1 MIRRSLS
8 SASLLRLLILML
20 CAATLAFLWGLH
32 STQKAAARQGALSA
46 KAAEHLNLAS
56 IVGENLRQLVDRT
69 QAVGRV
75 TQDDMKVQPRGNFR
89 LARILAEDPVFK
101 RMGLYDRRGK
111 LLSAS
116 HADEAPE
123 LPGPWLQQLQQ
134 HVARYGF
141 TPFLPSIQPHDL
153 PVALPTWRLPFLL
166 PLTGPTG
173 REIDTILVVQLDI
186 GYLAVLFQHIDLGST
201 GLVRLLQDDGLERLR
216 IDTSGVAMASD
227 NLQPQLTD
235 LGADTGVLTQ
245 YVAGEAY
252 QSLYRRIPERGFS
265 VVVSQRQD
273 EILAPS
279 TRAYA
284 RQFWL
289 NLSMTL
295 MIIASL
301 LWTLRLLRKRQEAFN
316 ALEQAQQVN
325 QQLIGR
331 LEDEHRRSSHA
342 AATDHLSGL
351 HNRRQFVEVA
361 GQALTRQRGK
371 RRLMAI
377 LFIDMDRF
385 KSINDSLGHKIG
397 DLLLQAV
404 AGRIQRLLEP
414 GDEASRFGGDEFVV
428 LLAGERSEEQINAWV
443 RELVQKLSAT
453 YALDGQEVNTSPSVG
468 VSICP
473 RDGQDIDSLI
483 RSADAAMYSAK
494 QAGRAQYRFFDPSLN
509 LADIQAFTL
518 EQAFGSALA
527 ERQFVLHY
535 QPQIRLD
542 TQQVLGYE
550 ALVRWDHPECGLLYP
565 DRFIELAERSGF
577 IVDLGW
583 EVLRLACE
591 ALASWDAQGRETRLA
606 VNVSALQ
613 LRQDGF
619 AARLLSKLQRHGIA
633 PQRLELE
640 ITETTILDPEGTA
653 VGHLHAL
660 RGAGLGI
667 SLDDFG
673 RGYAGFAHLHSL
685 PLSKLKIDRSLIAP
699 LSNSPD
705 DSPIVSSTIILAKRL
720 GLEVVAEGV
729 ETREQVVCL
738 KLAGCDIA
746 QGYHFSR
753 PLSSAQLLDYPPFNG
768 VEQADAPAHTGKGAP
783 TGYVASTPQA
793 MRDSRTFSV

>member
-8 SASLLRLLILML
+8 STSLLRLLILML

-32 STQKAAARQGALSA
+32 ITQKAAARQDALSA

-56 IVGENLRQLVDRT
+56 IVSESLRQLVDRA

-75 TQDDMKVQPRGNFR
+75 TQDDMKVLRQGNFS
-89 LARILAEDPVFK
+89 LARVLAEDPVFK
-101 RMGLYDRRGK
+101 RMSLYDRQGR

-116 HADEAPE
+116 HADEASALPE
-123 LPGPWLQQLQQ
+123 DWLRQLQR

-141 TPFLPSIQPHDL
+141 KPFMPSVQPPDQQATLPN
-153 PVALPTWRLPFLL
+153 WRLPFLL
-166 PLTGPTG
+166 PLTDLAG
-173 REIDTILVVQLDI
+173 REIENILVVQLDI
-186 GYLAVLFQHIDLGST
+186 GYLAVLFQHIDLGRS

-216 IDTSGVAMASD
+216 INTSGVVVAGDA
-227 NLQPQLTD
+227 LQPELP
-235 LGADTGVLTQ
+235 DTGSETGMLAQ
-245 YVAGEAY
+245 YVAGDAY
-252 QSLYRRIPERGFS
+252 QSLYRQVPERGFS

-279 TRAYA
+279 TLAYS

-301 LWTLRLLRKRQEAFN
+301 LWTLRLLRKRQEAFS

-428 LLAGERSEEQINAWV
+428 LLAGERSEDQINAWV
-443 RELVQKLSAT
+443 RELVMRLSAT
-453 YALDGQEVNTSPSVG
+453 YALDSQEVNTSPSVG
-468 VSICP
+468 LSICP

-518 EQAFGSALA
+518 EQAFGTALA

-542 TQQVLGYE
+542 THQVLGYE
-550 ALVRWDHPECGLLYP
+550 ALVRWDHPEFGLLYP
-565 DRFIELAERSGF
+565 DRFIDLAERSGF

-591 ALASWDAQGRETRLA
+591 ALAGWDAQGREARLA

-613 LRQDGF
+613 LRQGDF
-619 AARLLSKLQRHGIA
+619 AMRLLNELQRYAIA

-653 VGHLHAL
+653 VAHLHTL

-685 PLSKLKIDRSLIAP
+685 PLSKLKIDRTLIAP

-753 PLSSAQLLDYPPFNG
+753 PLSPAQLRDYPPFNG
-768 VEQADAPAHTGKGAP
+768 VEEIAC
-783 TGYVASTPQA
+783 V
-793 MRDSRTFSV
+793 

>member
-32 STQKAAARQGALSA
+32 VSQKAAARQDALSA

-56 IVGENLRQLVDRT
+56 IVGESLRQLVDRA

-75 TQDDMKVQPRGNFR
+75 TQDDMKVLRQGSAS
-89 LARILAEDPVFK
+89 LARMLAEDPVFK
-101 RMGLYDRRGK
+101 RMSLYDRQGR

-116 HADEAPE
+116 HADEAAE
-123 LPGPWLQQLQQ
+123 LPEDWLRQLQR

-141 TPFLPSIQPHDL
+141 KPFLPSVQPPGQPATL
-153 PVALPTWRLPFLL
+153 PNWHLPFLL
-166 PLTGPTG
+166 PLTNLPG
-173 REIDTILVVQLDI
+173 REIDNILVVQLDI
-186 GYLAVLFQHIDLGST
+186 GYLAVLLQHIDLGSS

-216 IDTSGVAMASD
+216 IDSSGVVVAGDALLPGLPD
-227 NLQPQLTD
+227 N
-235 LGADTGVLTQ
+235 GSEAGMLTQ
-245 YVAGEAY
+245 YAAGDPY
-252 QSLYRRIPERGFS
+252 QSLYRRVPERGFS

-279 TRAYA
+279 TLAYS

-295 MIIASL
+295 MILASL
-301 LWTLRLLRKRQEAFN
+301 LWTLRLLRKRQEAFS

-361 GQALTRQRGK
+361 SQALTRQRGK

-385 KSINDSLGHKIG
+385 KSINDSLGHKVG

-443 RELVQKLSAT
+443 RVLVQKLSAT

-509 LADIQAFTL
+509 LADIHAFTL

-550 ALVRWDHPECGLLYP
+550 ALVRWDHPEFGLLYP
-565 DRFIELAERSGF
+565 DRFIDLAERSGF
-577 IVDLGW
+577 IVELGW

-591 ALASWDAQGRETRLA
+591 ALSGWHAQGRETRLA

-613 LRQDGF
+613 LRQADF
-619 AARLLSKLQRHGIA
+619 AARLLSKLQQYAIA
-633 PQRLELE
+633 PQQLELE

-653 VGHLHAL
+653 VAHLHTL
-660 RGAGLGI
+660 RDAGLGI

-699 LSNSPD
+699 LSNSHD

-753 PLSSAQLLDYPPFNG
+753 PLSPAQLRDYPLFNG
-768 VEQADAPAHTGKGAP
+768 VEDKAC
-783 TGYVASTPQA
+783 V
-793 MRDSRTFSV
+793 

>member
-1 MIRRSLS
+1 VIRRFLS
-8 SASLLRLLILML
+8 SAGLLRLLILML
-20 CAATLAFLWGLH
+20 CAATLTFLWGLH
-32 STQKAAARQGALSA
+32 FTQKAAARQDALSA

-56 IVGENLRQLVDRT
+56 IVGESLRQLVDRA

-75 TQDDMKVQPRGNFR
+75 TQDDMKALRQGSLS
-89 LARILAEDPVFK
+89 LARLLAEDPVFK
-101 RMGLYDRRGK
+101 RMSLYDRNGH

-116 HADEAPE
+116 HGDEAPE
-123 LPGPWLQQLQQ
+123 LPEDWLQQLKL
-134 HVARYGF
+134 HVAHYGF
-141 TPFLPSIQPHDL
+141 KPFLPR
-153 PVALPTWRLPFLL
+153 VAPQVTPSAMPNWRLPFLL
-166 PLTGPTG
+166 PLTNLPG
-173 REIDTILVVQLDI
+173 REIDNILVVQLDI

-201 GLVRLLQDDGLERLR
+201 GLMRLLQDDGQERLR
-216 IDTSGVAMASD
+216 IDTSGV
-227 NLQPQLTD
+227 
-235 LGADTGVLTQ
+235 V
-245 YVAGEAY
+245 VAGDDFEPGLPPQGSEAGLLVQYASGNPY
-252 QSLYRRIPERGFS
+252 QSLYRRIDERGFS
-265 VVVSQRQD
+265 IIVSQRYD
-273 EILAPS
+273 EILAP
-279 TRAYA
+279 TALAYA

-289 NLSMTL
+289 NLSMTV
-295 MIIASL
+295 MILASL
-301 LWTLRLLRKRQEAFN
+301 VWTLRLLGKRQEAFS
-316 ALEQAQQVN
+316 ALEHAQQVN

-361 GQALTRQRGK
+361 GTALTRQRGK

-428 LLAGERSEEQINAWV
+428 LLAGERSEEQINSWV
-443 RELVQKLSAT
+443 RNLVQKLSAT

-483 RSADAAMYSAK
+483 RCADAAMYSAK

-509 LADIQAFTL
+509 LSDIHSFTL

-542 TQQVLGYE
+542 THQVLGYE
-550 ALVRWDHPECGLLYP
+550 ALVRWDHPQFGLLYP
-565 DRFIELAERSGF
+565 DRFIDLAERSGF
-577 IVDLGW
+577 IIELGW

-591 ALASWDAQGRETRLA
+591 ELARWDAQGRETRLA

-613 LRQDGF
+613 LRQADF
-619 AARLLSKLQRHGIA
+619 STRLLAKLQLYGIA

-653 VGHLHAL
+653 VDHLHRL
-660 RGAGLGI
+660 RAAGLGI

-673 RGYAGFAHLHSL
+673 RGYAGFAHLQSL

-699 LSNSPD
+699 LSNSYD

-738 KLAGCDIA
+738 KIAGCDIA

-753 PLSSAQLLDYPPFNG
+753 PLSPAQLRDYPPFNG
-768 VEQADAPAHTGKGAP
+768 IEEKPCVL
-783 TGYVASTPQA
+783 
-793 MRDSRTFSV
+793 

>member
-8 SASLLRLLILML
+8 SAGLLPLLLSML
-20 CAATLAFLWGLH
+20 CVLTLTFLWGLH
-32 STQKAAARQGALSA
+32 INQKAASRQDALSA

-56 IVGENLRQLVDRT
+56 IVGENLRQLVDRA

-75 TQDDMKVQPRGNFR
+75 TQDDMKRLRQGNLS
-89 LARILAEDPVFK
+89 LARLLAEDPVFK
-101 RMGLYDRRGK
+101 RMSLYDHNGR
-111 LLSAS
+111 LLSSS
-116 HADEAPE
+116 HNDEPE
-123 LPGPWLQQLQQ
+123 QLPQAWLEQLKT
-134 HVARYGF
+134 HVSHYGF
-141 TPFLPSIQPHDL
+141 KAFLPRTTPPASRS
-153 PVALPTWRLPFLL
+153 ALPNWRLPFLL
-166 PLTGPTG
+166 PLTDLPG
-173 REIDTILVVQLDI
+173 REIDNILVVQLDI
-186 GYLAVLFQHIDLGST
+186 GYLAVLFQHIDLGKT
-201 GLVRLLQDDGLERLR
+201 GLVRLLQDDGQERLR
-216 IDTSGVAMASD
+216 IDTSGVVVAGET
-227 NLQPQLTD
+227 LVPGLP
-235 LGADTGVLTQ
+235 GTGDDSGQLTQ
-245 YVAGEAY
+245 YSLEGAY
-252 QSLYRRIPERGFS
+252 QSLYRRVPERGFS
-265 VVVSQRQD
+265 VVVSQRHD

-279 TRAYA
+279 ALTVS
-284 RQFWL
+284 RQLWL
-289 NLSMTL
+289 NVVMTL
-295 MIIASL
+295 LILASL
-301 LWTLRLLRKRQEAFN
+301 TWGLRLLHKRQEAFGE
-316 ALEQAQQVN
+316 LERAQQVN
-325 QQLIGR
+325 QQLIDR

-361 GQALTRQRGK
+361 AQALTQQRGK

-385 KSINDSLGHKIG
+385 KSINDSLGHKVG

-428 LLAGERSEEQINAWV
+428 LLAGERSEEQIDAWV
-443 RELVQKLSAT
+443 RALVDKLSAT

-473 RDGQDIDSLI
+473 RDGQDIDTLI
-483 RSADAAMYSAK
+483 RCADAAMYSAK

-509 LADIQAFTL
+509 LSDIQAFTL

-542 TQQVLGYE
+542 TLQVLGYE
-550 ALVRWDHPECGLLYP
+550 ALVRWQHPEFGLLYP
-565 DRFIELAERSGF
+565 DRFIGMAERSGF

-591 ALASWDAQGRETRLA
+591 ELARWDAREQDARLA

-613 LRQDGF
+613 LRQPDF
-619 AARLLSKLQRHGIA
+619 SARLLAELEYYGIRA
-633 PQRLELE
+633 SRLELE
-640 ITETTILDPEGTA
+640 ITETTVLEPEGTA
-653 VGHLHAL
+653 VEHLYRL
-660 RGAGLGI
+660 RAAGIGI

-673 RGYAGFAHLHSL
+673 RGYAGFAHLQSL
-685 PLSKLKIDRSLIAP
+685 PLSKLKIDRALIAP
-699 LSNSPD
+699 LSNSYD

-753 PLSSAQLLDYPPFNG
+753 PLSPAQLHDYPPFNG
-768 VEQADAPAHTGKGAP
+768 TEEKACV
-783 TGYVASTPQA
+783 Y
-793 MRDSRTFSV
+793 

>member
-32 STQKAAARQGALSA
+32 VSQKAAARQDALSA

-56 IVGENLRQLVDRT
+56 IVGESLRQLVDRA

-75 TQDDMKVQPRGNFR
+75 TQDDMKVLRQGNFS
-89 LARILAEDPVFK
+89 LARVLAEDPVFK
-101 RMGLYDRRGK
+101 RMSLYDRQGR

-116 HADEAPE
+116 HADEAAE
-123 LPGPWLQQLQQ
+123 LPEDWLRQLQR
-134 HVARYGF
+134 HVGRYGF
-141 TPFLPSIQPHDL
+141 KPFLPSVQAPSQSATL
-153 PVALPTWRLPFLL
+153 PNWRLPFLL
-166 PLTGPTG
+166 PLTNLPG
-173 REIDTILVVQLDI
+173 REIDNILVVQVDI

-201 GLVRLLQDDGLERLR
+201 GVMRLLQDDGLERLR
-216 IDTSGVAMASD
+216 IDTSGVVVAGDGLVPELPD
-227 NLQPQLTD
+227 ND
-235 LGADTGVLTQ
+235 SESGMLTQ
-245 YVAGEAY
+245 YSAGAPY
-252 QSLYRRIPERGFS
+252 QSLYRRVPEQGFS

-273 EILAPS
+273 EILAAS
-279 TRAYA
+279 ALAYA

-295 MIIASL
+295 MILASL
-301 LWTLRLLRKRQEAFN
+301 LWTLRLLHKRQEAFS
-316 ALEQAQQVN
+316 ALEHAQQVN

-361 GQALTRQRGK
+361 GLALTRQRGK

-404 AGRIQRLLEP
+404 AGRIRRLLEP

-453 YALDGQEVNTSPSVG
+453 YALDDQEVNTSPSVG

-473 RDGQDIDSLI
+473 RDGQDIDSLV

-509 LADIQAFTL
+509 RADIQAFTL
-518 EQAFGSALA
+518 EQAFGGALA

-535 QPQIRLD
+535 QPQVRLD
-542 TQQVLGYE
+542 TQQVQGYE
-550 ALVRWDHPECGLLYP
+550 ALVRWDHPEFGLLYP
-565 DRFIELAERSGF
+565 DRFIDLAERSGF
-577 IVDLGW
+577 IVELGW

-591 ALASWDAQGRETRLA
+591 TLAGWNAQGRETRLA

-613 LRQDGF
+613 LRQADF
-619 AARLLSKLQRHGIA
+619 AARLLSELQQYGIA

-640 ITETTILDPEGTA
+640 ITETTILDAEGTA
-653 VGHLHAL
+653 VAHLHTL
-660 RGAGLGI
+660 RDAGLGV

-699 LSNSPD
+699 LSNSHD

-753 PLSSAQLLDYPPFNG
+753 PLSLAHLRNYPPFNG
-768 VEQADAPAHTGKGAP
+768 VEDKAGV
-783 TGYVASTPQA
+783 Y
-793 MRDSRTFSV
+793 

>member
-1 MIRRSLS
+1 
-8 SASLLRLLILML
+8 ML

-32 STQKAAARQGALSA
+32 VSQKAAARQDALSA

-56 IVGENLRQLVDRT
+56 IVGESLRQLVDRA

-75 TQDDMKVQPRGNFR
+75 TQDDMKVLRQGSVS
-89 LARILAEDPVFK
+89 LARMLAEDPVFK
-101 RMGLYDRRGK
+101 RMSLYDRQGR

-116 HADEAPE
+116 HADEAAE
-123 LPGPWLQQLQQ
+123 LPEDWLRQLQR

-141 TPFLPSIQPHDL
+141 KPFLPSVQPPGQPATL
-153 PVALPTWRLPFLL
+153 PNWRLPFLL
-166 PLTGPTG
+166 PLTNLPG
-173 REIDTILVVQLDI
+173 REIDSILVVQLDI
-186 GYLAVLFQHIDLGST
+186 GYLAVLLQHIDLGSS

-216 IDTSGVAMASD
+216 IDSSGVVVAGDALLPGLPDSGSEAGM
-227 NLQPQLTD
+227 
-235 LGADTGVLTQ
+235 LTQ
-245 YVAGEAY
+245 YAAGDPY
-252 QSLYRRIPERGFS
+252 QSLYRRLPERGFS

-279 TRAYA
+279 TLAYS

-295 MIIASL
+295 MILASL
-301 LWTLRLLRKRQEAFN
+301 LWTLRLLRKRQEAFS

-325 QQLIGR
+325 QQLIDR

-443 RELVQKLSAT
+443 RVLVQKLSAT

-509 LADIQAFTL
+509 LADIHAFTL

-550 ALVRWDHPECGLLYP
+550 ALVRWDHPEFGLLYP
-565 DRFIELAERSGF
+565 DRFIDLAERSGF
-577 IVDLGW
+577 IVELGW

-591 ALASWDAQGRETRLA
+591 ALSGWDAQGRETRLA

-613 LRQDGF
+613 LRQADF
-619 AARLLSKLQRHGIA
+619 AARLLSKLQQYAIA

-653 VGHLHAL
+653 VAHLHTL
-660 RGAGLGI
+660 RDAGLGI

-699 LSNSPD
+699 LSNSHD

-753 PLSSAQLLDYPPFNG
+753 PLSPAQLLDYPPFNG
-768 VEQADAPAHTGKGAP
+768 IEDLVAAGSPAYTLE
-783 TGYVASTPQA
+783 TSA
-793 MRDSRTFSV
+793 MGHSG

>member
-8 SASLLRLLILML
+8 SAGLLRLLILML
-20 CAATLAFLWGLH
+20 CAATLTFLWGLH
-32 STQKAAARQGALSA
+32 VTQKAASRQDALAA

-56 IVGENLRQLVDRT
+56 IVAESLRQLVDRA

-75 TQDDMKVQPRGNFR
+75 TQDDMKSLRQGSLS
-89 LARILAEDPVFK
+89 LARLLAEDPVFK
-101 RMGLYDRRGK
+101 RMSLYDRQGR
-111 LLSAS
+111 LLSTS
-116 HADEAPE
+116 HSDEPAT
-123 LPGPWLQQLQQ
+123 LPSDWLKQLQV
-134 HVARYGF
+134 HVAHYGF
-141 TPFLPSIQPHDL
+141 KPFLPRATPDTSASTMPH
-153 PVALPTWRLPFLL
+153 WRLPFLL
-166 PLTGPTG
+166 PLTDLPG
-173 REIDTILVVQLDI
+173 REIDNILVVQLDI
-186 GYLAVLFQHIDLGST
+186 GYLAVLFQHIDLGHS
-201 GLVRLLQDDGLERLR
+201 GLMRLLQDDGQERLR
-216 IDTSGVAMASD
+216 IDTSGVVVAGDSFEPDMAD
-227 NLQPQLTD
+227 
-235 LGADTGVLTQ
+235 ADDAGQLTQ
-245 YVAGEAY
+245 YAAGVPY
-252 QSLYRRIPERGFS
+252 QSLYRRVPERGFS
-265 VVVSQRQD
+265 VVVSQRYD

-279 TRAYA
+279 ALA
-284 RQFWL
+284 FSRQFWL

-295 MIIASL
+295 MIIVSL
-301 LWTLRLLRKRQEAFN
+301 AWTLRLLRKRQEAFS
-316 ALEQAQQVN
+316 ALEHAQQVN

-351 HNRRQFVEVA
+351 HNRRQFVDVA

-428 LLAGERSEEQINAWV
+428 LLAGERSEAQINSWV
-443 RELVQKLSAT
+443 RTLVQKLSAT

-483 RSADAAMYSAK
+483 RCADAAMYSAK

-509 LADIQAFTL
+509 LSDIQAFTL
-518 EQAFGSALA
+518 EQAFGTALS

-542 TQQVLGYE
+542 SHRVLGYE
-550 ALVRWDHPECGLLYP
+550 ALVRWDHPEFGLLYP
-565 DRFIELAERSGF
+565 DRFIGLAERSGF
-577 IVDLGW
+577 IIELGW

-591 ALASWDAQGRETRLA
+591 ELARWDAQGREARLA
-606 VNVSALQ
+606 VNVSAMQ
-613 LRQDGF
+613 LRQADF
-619 AARLLSKLQRHGIA
+619 STRLLAKLQLYGIN

-653 VGHLHAL
+653 VDHLHRL
-660 RGAGLGI
+660 RAVGLGI

-673 RGYAGFAHLHSL
+673 RGYAGFAHLQSL

-699 LSNSPD
+699 LSNSYD

-753 PLSSAQLLDYPPFNG
+753 PLSPAQLLEYPPFNG
-768 VEQADAPAHTGKGAP
+768 IEEKPCVL
-783 TGYVASTPQA
+783 
-793 MRDSRTFSV
+793 

>member
-20 CAATLAFLWGLH
+20 CAVTLAFLWGLH
-32 STQKAAARQGALSA
+32 VSQKAAARQDALSA

-56 IVGENLRQLVDRT
+56 IVGESLRQLVDRA

-75 TQDDMKVQPRGNFR
+75 TQDDMKVLRQGSVS
-89 LARILAEDPVFK
+89 LARMLAEDPVFK
-101 RMGLYDRRGK
+101 RMSLYDRQGR

-116 HADEAPE
+116 HADEAAE
-123 LPGPWLQQLQQ
+123 LPEDWLRQLQR

-141 TPFLPSIQPHDL
+141 KPFLPSVQPPGQPATL
-153 PVALPTWRLPFLL
+153 PNWRLPFLL
-166 PLTGPTG
+166 PLTNLPG
-173 REIDTILVVQLDI
+173 REIDNILVVQLDI
-186 GYLAVLFQHIDLGST
+186 GYLAVLLQHIDLGSS

-216 IDTSGVAMASD
+216 IDSSGVVVAGDALLPGLPDSGSEAGM
-227 NLQPQLTD
+227 
-235 LGADTGVLTQ
+235 LTQ
-245 YVAGEAY
+245 YAAGDPY
-252 QSLYRRIPERGFS
+252 QSLYRRLPERGFS

-279 TRAYA
+279 TLAYS

-295 MIIASL
+295 MILASL
-301 LWTLRLLRKRQEAFN
+301 LWTLRLLRKRQEAFS

-361 GQALTRQRGK
+361 SQALTRQRGK

-443 RELVQKLSAT
+443 RVLVQKLSAT

-494 QAGRAQYRFFDPSLN
+494 QAGRAQYRFFDLSLN
-509 LADIQAFTL
+509 LADIHAFTL

-550 ALVRWDHPECGLLYP
+550 ALVRWDHPEFGLLYP
-565 DRFIELAERSGF
+565 DRFIDLAERSGF
-577 IVDLGW
+577 IVELGW

-591 ALASWDAQGRETRLA
+591 ALSGWDAQGRETRLA

-613 LRQDGF
+613 LRQADF
-619 AARLLSKLQRHGIA
+619 AARLLSKLQQYAIA

-653 VGHLHAL
+653 VAHLHTL
-660 RGAGLGI
+660 RDAGLGI

-699 LSNSPD
+699 LSNSHD

-753 PLSSAQLLDYPPFNG
+753 PLSPAQLRDYPLFNG
-768 VEQADAPAHTGKGAP
+768 VEDKAC
-783 TGYVASTPQA
+783 V
-793 MRDSRTFSV
+793 

>member
-32 STQKAAARQGALSA
+32 VSQKAAARQDALSA

-56 IVGENLRQLVDRT
+56 IVGESLRQLVDRA

-75 TQDDMKVQPRGNFR
+75 TQDDMKVLRQGSAS
-89 LARILAEDPVFK
+89 LARMLAEDPVFK
-101 RMGLYDRRGK
+101 RMSLYDRQGR

-116 HADEAPE
+116 HADEAAE
-123 LPGPWLQQLQQ
+123 LPEDWLRQLQR

-141 TPFLPSIQPHDL
+141 KPFLPSVQPPGQPATL
-153 PVALPTWRLPFLL
+153 PNWHLPFLL
-166 PLTGPTG
+166 PLTNLPG
-173 REIDTILVVQLDI
+173 REIDNILVVQLDI
-186 GYLAVLFQHIDLGST
+186 GYLAVLLQHIDLGSS

-216 IDTSGVAMASD
+216 IDSSGVVAAGDALLPGLPDSGSEAGM
-227 NLQPQLTD
+227 
-235 LGADTGVLTQ
+235 LTQ
-245 YVAGEAY
+245 YAAGDPY
-252 QSLYRRIPERGFS
+252 QSLYRRLPERGFS

-279 TRAYA
+279 TLAYS

-295 MIIASL
+295 MILASL

-361 GQALTRQRGK
+361 SQALTRQRGK

-443 RELVQKLSAT
+443 RVLVQKLSAT

-509 LADIQAFTL
+509 LADIHAFTL

-550 ALVRWDHPECGLLYP
+550 ALVRWDHPEFGLLYP
-565 DRFIELAERSGF
+565 DRFIDLAERSGF
-577 IVDLGW
+577 IVELGW

-591 ALASWDAQGRETRLA
+591 ALSGWDAQGRETRLA

-613 LRQDGF
+613 LRQADF
-619 AARLLSKLQRHGIA
+619 AARLLSKLQQYAIA

-653 VGHLHAL
+653 VAHLHTL
-660 RGAGLGI
+660 RDAGLGI

-699 LSNSPD
+699 LSNSHD

-753 PLSSAQLLDYPPFNG
+753 PLSPAQLRDYPLFNG
-768 VEQADAPAHTGKGAP
+768 VEDKAC
-783 TGYVASTPQA
+783 V
-793 MRDSRTFSV
+793 

>member
-1 MIRRSLS
+1 M
-8 SASLLRLLILML
+8 ML

-32 STQKAAARQGALSA
+32 FSQKAASRQDALSA

-56 IVGENLRQLVDRT
+56 IVAESLRQLLDRA

-75 TQDDMKVQPRGNFR
+75 TQDDMKTQRLGGFN

-101 RMGLYDRRGK
+101 RMSLYDRQGR

-116 HADEAPE
+116 HPDEAQALPE
-123 LPGPWLQQLQQ
+123 DWLLQLKR
-134 HVARYGF
+134 HVAHYGF
-141 TPFLPSIQPHDL
+141 KPFLPKVVQNDNPAAM
-153 PVALPTWRLPFLL
+153 PNWRLPFLL
-166 PLTGPTG
+166 PLADLPG
-173 REIDTILVVQLDI
+173 REIGSILVVQLDI
-186 GYLAVLFQHIDLGST
+186 GYLAVLFQHIELGHS
-201 GLVRLLQDDGLERLR
+201 GLVRLLQDDGQERLR
-216 IDTSGVAMASD
+216 IDTNGVVVAGDALLPELPQGDQASG
-227 NLQPQLTD
+227 L
-235 LGADTGVLTQ
+235 LTQ
-245 YVAGEAY
+245 YAVGEPY
-252 QSLYRRIPERGFS
+252 QSLYRRVAERGFS
-265 VVVSQRQD
+265 VVVSQRHD
-273 EILAPS
+273 EILAP
-279 TRAYA
+279 TTLAFG

-295 MIIASL
+295 MILASL
-301 LWTLRLLRKRQEAFN
+301 VWTLRLLRKRQEAFS

-325 QQLIGR
+325 QQLIDR

-351 HNRRQFVEVA
+351 HNRRQFVEIA
-361 GQALTRQRGK
+361 SQALTRQRG
-371 RRLMAI
+371 RRQLLAI

-428 LLAGERSEEQINAWV
+428 LLAGERSEERINTWV
-443 RELVQKLSAT
+443 RTLVQKLSAT

-483 RSADAAMYSAK
+483 RCADAAMYSAK

-509 LADIQAFTL
+509 LSDIQAFTL
-518 EQAFGSALA
+518 EQAFVSALA

-542 TQQVLGYE
+542 THQVLGYE
-550 ALVRWDHPECGLLYP
+550 ALVRWDHPEFGLLYP
-565 DRFIELAERSGF
+565 DRFIAMAERSGF
-577 IVDLGW
+577 IIDLGW

-591 ALASWDAQGRETRLA
+591 ELARWRRDGRSSRLA

-613 LRQDGF
+613 LRQADF
-619 AARLLSKLQRHGIA
+619 AERLLAQLRQHGID
-633 PQRLELE
+633 PRQLELE
-640 ITETTILDPEGTA
+640 ITETTVLDPEGTA
-653 VGHLHAL
+653 VEHLHRL
-660 RGAGLGI
+660 RTAGIGI

-673 RGYAGFAHLHSL
+673 RGYAGFAHLQAL

-699 LSNSPD
+699 LSNSYD

-753 PLSSAQLLDYPPFNG
+753 PLSPVQLLEYPPFNG
-768 VEQADAPAHTGKGAP
+768 TEERSCV
-783 TGYVASTPQA
+783 Y
-793 MRDSRTFSV
+793 

>member
-20 CAATLAFLWGLH
+20 CAATLAFVWGLH
-32 STQKAAARQGALSA
+32 VSQKVAARQDALSA

-56 IVGENLRQLVDRT
+56 IVGESLRQLVDRA

-75 TQDDMKVQPRGNFR
+75 AQDDMKMLSQGSVS
-89 LARILAEDPVFK
+89 LARMLAEDPVFK
-101 RMGLYDRRGK
+101 RMSLYDRQGR

-116 HADEAPE
+116 HADEAAE
-123 LPGPWLQQLQQ
+123 LPEDWLRQLQR

-141 TPFLPSIQPHDL
+141 KPFLPSVQPPGQATTVPNRH
-153 PVALPTWRLPFLL
+153 LPFLL
-166 PLTGPTG
+166 PLTNLPG
-173 REIDTILVVQLDI
+173 REIDNILVVQLDI
-186 GYLAVLFQHIDLGST
+186 GYLAVLLQHIDLGGS
-201 GLVRLLQDDGLERLR
+201 GLVRLLQDDGLERVR
-216 IDTSGVAMASD
+216 IDSSGVVAGDALLPGLPDSGSEAGM
-227 NLQPQLTD
+227 
-235 LGADTGVLTQ
+235 LTQ
-245 YVAGEAY
+245 YAAGAPY
-252 QSLYRRIPERGFS
+252 QSLYRRLPERGFS

-279 TRAYA
+279 TLAYS

-295 MIIASL
+295 MILASL

-325 QQLIGR
+325 QQLIDR

-361 GQALTRQRGK
+361 GQVLTRQRGK

-443 RELVQKLSAT
+443 RVLVQKLSAT
-453 YALDGQEVNTSPSVG
+453 YAL
-468 VSICP
+468 
-473 RDGQDIDSLI
+473 DGQDIDSLI

-509 LADIQAFTL
+509 LADIHAFTL

-550 ALVRWDHPECGLLYP
+550 ALVRWDHPEFGLLYP
-565 DRFIELAERSGF
+565 DRFIDLAERSGF
-577 IVDLGW
+577 IVELGW

-591 ALASWDAQGRETRLA
+591 ALSGWDAQGRKTRLA

-613 LRQDGF
+613 LRQADF
-619 AARLLSKLQRHGIA
+619 AARLLSELQQYAIA

-653 VGHLHAL
+653 VAHLHTL
-660 RGAGLGI
+660 RDAGLGI

-699 LSNSPD
+699 LSNSHD

-753 PLSSAQLLDYPPFNG
+753 PLSPAQLRDYPLFNG
-768 VEQADAPAHTGKGAP
+768 VEDKAC
-783 TGYVASTPQA
+783 V
-793 MRDSRTFSV
+793 

>member
-32 STQKAAARQGALSA
+32 VSQKAAARQDALSA

-56 IVGENLRQLVDRT
+56 IVGESLRQLVDRA

-75 TQDDMKVQPRGNFR
+75 TQDDMKVLRNGSVS
-89 LARILAEDPVFK
+89 LARMLAEDPVFK
-101 RMGLYDRRGK
+101 RMSLYDRRGR

-116 HADEAPE
+116 HADEAAE
-123 LPGPWLQQLQQ
+123 LPEDWLRQLQR

-141 TPFLPSIQPHDL
+141 KPLLPSMQAPGQPATL
-153 PVALPTWRLPFLL
+153 PNGRLPFLL
-166 PLTGPTG
+166 PLTNLPG
-173 REIDTILVVQLDI
+173 REIDNILVVQLDI
-186 GYLAVLFQHIDLGST
+186 GYLAVLLQHIDLGSS

-216 IDTSGVAMASD
+216 IDSSGVVVAGDALLPKLPDS
-227 NLQPQLTD
+227 
-235 LGADTGVLTQ
+235 GSETGMLTQ
-245 YVAGEAY
+245 YAAGDPY
-252 QSLYRRIPERGFS
+252 QSLYRRLPERGFS

-279 TRAYA
+279 ALAYS

-295 MIIASL
+295 MILASL
-301 LWTLRLLRKRQEAFN
+301 LWTLRLLRKRQEAFS

-443 RELVQKLSAT
+443 RVLVQKLSAT

-494 QAGRAQYRFFDPSLN
+494 HAGRAQYRFFDPSLN
-509 LADIQAFTL
+509 RADIHAFTL

-527 ERQFVLHY
+527 ERQFELHY

-550 ALVRWDHPECGLLYP
+550 ALVRWDHPEFGLLYP
-565 DRFIELAERSGF
+565 DRFIDLAERSGF
-577 IVDLGW
+577 IVELGW

-591 ALASWDAQGRETRLA
+591 ALSTWDAQGRETRLA

-613 LRQDGF
+613 LRQADF
-619 AARLLSKLQRHGIA
+619 AARLLGKLQQYAIA

-640 ITETTILDPEGTA
+640 ITETTILDAEGTA
-653 VGHLHAL
+653 VAHLHTL
-660 RGAGLGI
+660 RDAGLGI

-699 LSNSPD
+699 LSNSHD

-753 PLSSAQLLDYPPFNG
+753 PLSPAQLREYPLFNG
-768 VEQADAPAHTGKGAP
+768 VEDKAC
-783 TGYVASTPQA
+783 V
-793 MRDSRTFSV
+793 

>member
-1 MIRRSLS
+1 MLSYFSTITQGRELSAVIRRSLS
-8 SASLLRLLILML
+8 SANLLRLLILML

-32 STQKAAARQGALSA
+32 LSQRAAAREHALSA

-56 IVGENLRQLVDRT
+56 IVGASLRQLVDRA

-75 TQDDMKVQPRGNFR
+75 TQGDLKVLHPGNLN
-89 LARILAEDPVFK
+89 LARILAEDPVVK
-101 RMGLYDRRGK
+101 RMSLYDRHGQ

-116 HADEAPE
+116 HADAPAE
-123 LPGPWLQQLQQ
+123 LAEDWLRQLQR

-141 TPFLPSIQPHDL
+141 SPFLPSEPASRTAT
-153 PVALPTWRLPFLL
+153 VASGGLPFLL
-166 PLTGPTG
+166 PLTHLPG
-173 REIDTILVVQLDI
+173 REIDKVLVVQLDI
-186 GYLAVLFQHIDLGST
+186 GYLAVLLQHIDLGSS
-201 GLVRLLQDDGLERLR
+201 GSLRLLQDDGLERLR
-216 IDTSGVAMASD
+216 IDRRGLVLAGEP
-227 NLQPQLTD
+227 LLPGL
-235 LGADTGVLTQ
+235 ADRYQEAGMLTQ
-245 YVAGEAY
+245 YLAGAAY
-252 QSLYRRIPERGFS
+252 QSLYRRVPERGFT
-265 VVVSQRQD
+265 VVVSQRQE

-279 TRAYA
+279 TQAYA

-289 NLSMTL
+289 NLGMTL
-295 MIIASL
+295 MILASL
-301 LWTLRLLRKRQEAFN
+301 LWTLRLLHKRQEAFS
-316 ALEQAQQVN
+316 ALEHAQQVN

-385 KSINDSLGHKIG
+385 KSINDSLGHKVG

-443 RELVQKLSAT
+443 RMMVEKLSAT

-550 ALVRWDHPECGLLYP
+550 ALVRWDHPEFGLLYP
-565 DRFIELAERSGF
+565 DRFIDLAERSGF
-577 IVDLGW
+577 IVELGW

-591 ALASWDAQGRETRLA
+591 ALSSWDAQGRETRLA

-613 LRQDGF
+613 LRQAGF
-619 AARLLSKLQRHGIA
+619 AARLLSKLQRHRIA

-653 VGHLHAL
+653 VAHLHTL
-660 RGAGLGI
+660 RAAGLGI

-699 LSNSPD
+699 LSNSHD

-753 PLSSAQLLDYPPFNG
+753 PLSPAQLRDYPPFNG
-768 VEQADAPAHTGKGAP
+768 IEDKACCSA
-783 TGYVASTPQA
+783 
-793 MRDSRTFSV
+793 

>member
-8 SASLLRLLILML
+8 SASLLRLLVLML

-32 STQKAAARQGALSA
+32 VSQKAAARQDALSA

-56 IVGENLRQLVDRT
+56 IVAQSLRQLVDRA

-75 TQDDMKVQPRGNFR
+75 TQGDMKALRQGNAN
-89 LARILAEDPVFK
+89 LARLLAEDPVFK
-101 RMGLYDRRGK
+101 RMSLYDRQGR
-111 LLSAS
+111 LVSAS
-116 HADEAPE
+116 HADEAATLPE
-123 LPGPWLQQLQQ
+123 DWLRQLQL

-141 TPFLPSIQPHDL
+141 KPFLPSAEAPGINAMPS
-153 PVALPTWRLPFLL
+153 WRLPFIM
-166 PLTGPTG
+166 PLTDLPG
-173 REIDTILVVQLDI
+173 REIDSILVVQLDI

-201 GLVRLLQDDGLERLR
+201 GLMRLLQDDGQERLR
-216 IDTSGVAMASD
+216 IDASGVLMAAD
-227 NLQPQLTD
+227 NLEPGLPQAWPD
-235 LGADTGVLTQ
+235 AGALTQ
-245 YVAGEAY
+245 YSPGGAY
-252 QSLYRRIPERGFS
+252 QSLYRRVAERGFS
-265 VVVSQRQD
+265 VVVSQRY
-273 EILAPS
+273 EAILAPS
-279 TRAYA
+279 TQAYA

-295 MIIASL
+295 MILASL
-301 LWTLRLLRKRQEAFN
+301 AWTLRLLRKRQEAFS
-316 ALEQAQQVN
+316 ALEHAQQVN
-325 QQLIGR
+325 QQLIER
-331 LEDEHRRSSHA
+331 LEEAHRRSSHA

-361 GQALTRQRGK
+361 GFALTRQRGQ

-428 LLAGERSEEQINAWV
+428 LLAGQRSEEQINAWV

-473 RDGQDIDSLI
+473 RDGQEIDSLI
-483 RSADAAMYSAK
+483 RCADAAMYSAK

-509 LADIQAFTL
+509 LIDIHAFTL
-518 EQAFGSALA
+518 EQAFGAALA
-527 ERQFVLHY
+527 EHQFVLHY

-542 TQQVLGYE
+542 THQVLGYE
-550 ALVRWDHPECGLLYP
+550 ALVRWDHPEFGLLYP
-565 DRFIELAERSGF
+565 DRFIDLAERSGF
-577 IVDLGW
+577 IIELGW

-591 ALASWDAQGRETRLA
+591 ALARWHAQGREARLA

-613 LRQDGF
+613 LRQADF
-619 AARLLSKLQRHGIA
+619 STRLLSQLQGYGIA
-633 PQRLELE
+633 AQRLELE

-653 VGHLHAL
+653 VGHLHRL
-660 RGAGLGI
+660 RDAGLGI

-699 LSNSPD
+699 LSNSHD

-753 PLSSAQLLDYPPFNG
+753 PLSPAQLLDYPPFNG
-768 VEQADAPAHTGKGAP
+768 IEDLVAAGSPAYTLE
-783 TGYVASTPQA
+783 TSA
-793 MRDSRTFSV
+793 MGHSG

>member
-32 STQKAAARQGALSA
+32 VSQKAAARQDALSA

-56 IVGENLRQLVDRT
+56 IVGESLRQLVDRA

-75 TQDDMKVQPRGNFR
+75 TQDDMKVLRQGSVS
-89 LARILAEDPVFK
+89 LARMLAEDPVFK
-101 RMGLYDRRGK
+101 RMSLYDRQGR

-116 HADEAPE
+116 HADEAAE
-123 LPGPWLQQLQQ
+123 LPEDWLRQLQR

-141 TPFLPSIQPHDL
+141 KPFLPSVQPPGQPATL
-153 PVALPTWRLPFLL
+153 PNWHLPFLL
-166 PLTGPTG
+166 PLTNLPG
-173 REIDTILVVQLDI
+173 REIDNILVVQLDI
-186 GYLAVLFQHIDLGST
+186 GYLAVLLQHIDLGSS

-216 IDTSGVAMASD
+216 IDSSGVVVAGDALLPGLPDSGSEAGM
-227 NLQPQLTD
+227 
-235 LGADTGVLTQ
+235 LTQ
-245 YVAGEAY
+245 YAAGDPY
-252 QSLYRRIPERGFS
+252 QSLYRRLPERGFS

-279 TRAYA
+279 TLAYS

-295 MIIASL
+295 MILASL

-361 GQALTRQRGK
+361 SQALTRQRGK

-385 KSINDSLGHKIG
+385 KSINDSLGHKVG

-443 RELVQKLSAT
+443 RVLVQKLSAT

-509 LADIQAFTL
+509 LADIHAFTL

-550 ALVRWDHPECGLLYP
+550 ALVRWDHPEFGLLYP
-565 DRFIELAERSGF
+565 DRFIDLAERSGF
-577 IVDLGW
+577 IVELGW

-591 ALASWDAQGRETRLA
+591 ALSGWDAQGRETRLA

-613 LRQDGF
+613 LRQADF
-619 AARLLSKLQRHGIA
+619 AARLLSKLQQYAIA

-653 VGHLHAL
+653 VAHLHTL
-660 RGAGLGI
+660 REAGLGI

-699 LSNSPD
+699 LSNSHD

-753 PLSSAQLLDYPPFNG
+753 PLSPAQLRDYPLFNG
-768 VEQADAPAHTGKGAP
+768 VEDKAC
-783 TGYVASTPQA
+783 V
-793 MRDSRTFSV
+793 

>member
-1 MIRRSLS
+1 
-8 SASLLRLLILML
+8 ML

-32 STQKAAARQGALSA
+32 VSQRATARQDALAA
-46 KAAEHLNLAS
+46 KAAEHQNLAS
-56 IVGENLRQLVDRT
+56 LVGESLRQLVDRA
-69 QAVGRV
+69 QALGRV
-75 TQDDMKVQPRGNFR
+75 AQDHLEPLRQGNAS
-89 LARILAEDPVFK
+89 LPKLLAEDPLFK
-101 RMGLYDRRGK
+101 RMSLYDRQGR

-116 HADEAPE
+116 HADVAAE
-123 LPGPWLQQLQQ
+123 LPQAWLQELQR
-134 HVARYGF
+134 HVSRYGF
-141 TPFLPSIQPHDL
+141 KPFLPSLQPSRQPATL
-153 PVALPTWRLPFLL
+153 PDRQLAFLL
-166 PLTGPTG
+166 PLTDPRGH
-173 REIDTILVVQLDI
+173 DLDSLLLVQLDS
-186 GYLAVLFQHIDLGST
+186 GYLAVLLQHIDLGSS
-201 GLVRLLQDDGLERLR
+201 GLVRLLQEDGLERLR
-216 IDTSGVAMASD
+216 IDGRGIAKATAA
-227 NLQPQLTD
+227 LQPALP
-235 LGADTGVLTQ
+235 GNANEAGKLTQ
-245 YVAGEAY
+245 YAAGVPY

-273 EILAPS
+273 EVLAPAALAN
-279 TRAYA
+279 TW
-284 RQFWL
+284 QFWL
-289 NLSMTL
+289 TLGMTL
-295 MIIASL
+295 MILASL
-301 LWTLRLLRKRQEAFN
+301 LWTLRLLRKRQEAFS

-325 QQLIGR
+325 QQLIER
-331 LEDEHRRSSHA
+331 LEAEHRRSSHA

-385 KSINDSLGHKIG
+385 KSINDSLGHKVG

-404 AGRIQRLLEP
+404 AGRIQRLLAP

-443 RELVQKLSAT
+443 RQLVQRLSAT

-550 ALVRWDHPECGLLYP
+550 ALVRWDHPEFGLLYP
-565 DRFIELAERSGF
+565 DRFIGLAERSGF
-577 IVDLGW
+577 IVELGW

-591 ALASWDAQGRETRLA
+591 ALAAWTSQGRETRLA

-613 LRQDGF
+613 LRQPGF
-619 AARLLSKLQRHGIA
+619 AAQLLAKLQQHGIE

-640 ITETTILDPEGTA
+640 ITETTILDPEGTSVA
-653 VGHLHAL
+653 QLHSL
-660 RGAGLGI
+660 RRAGLGI

-673 RGYAGFAHLHSL
+673 RGYAGFAHLHTL
-685 PLSKLKIDRSLIAP
+685 PLSKLKIDRSLIAA
-699 LSNSPD
+699 LSNSHD

-753 PLSSAQLLDYPPFNG
+753 PLSPAQLRDYAPFNG
-768 VEQADAPAHTGKGAP
+768 LQAKAC
-783 TGYVASTPQA
+783 V
-793 MRDSRTFSV
+793 

>member
-8 SASLLRLLILML
+8 SAGLLRLLILML
-20 CAATLAFLWGLH
+20 CAATLAFLWGLYF
-32 STQKAAARQGALSA
+32 TQKAASRQDALAA
-46 KAAEHLNLAS
+46 KAGEHLNLAS
-56 IVGENLRQLVDRT
+56 IVGESLRQLVDRA

-75 TQDDMKVQPRGNFR
+75 TQDDMKALRQGSFS
-89 LARILAEDPVFK
+89 LARLLAEDPVFK
-101 RMGLYDRRGK
+101 RMSLYDRQGR
-111 LLSAS
+111 LLSSS
-116 HADEAPE
+116 HADEAAQ
-123 LPGPWLQQLQQ
+123 LPADWLQQLKV
-134 HVARYGF
+134 HVAHYGF
-141 TPFLPSIQPHDL
+141 KPFLPR
-153 PVALPTWRLPFLL
+153 VAPDTAPSAIPNWRLPFLL
-166 PLTGPTG
+166 PLTDLQG
-173 REIDTILVVQLDI
+173 RQIDNILVVQLDI
-186 GYLAVLFQHIDLGST
+186 GYLAVLFQHIDLGDS
-201 GLVRLLQDDGLERLR
+201 GLVRLLQADGQERLR
-216 IDTSGVAMASD
+216 IDTSGVVVAGDSLEPA
-227 NLQPQLTD
+227 
-235 LGADTGVLTQ
+235 LGDAGSEAGQLTQ
-245 YVAGEAY
+245 YAAGNAY
-252 QSLYRRIPERGFS
+252 QSLYRRVAERGFS
-265 VVVSQRQD
+265 VVVSQRHA

-279 TRAYA
+279 LLAYS

-295 MIIASL
+295 MILASL
-301 LWTLRLLRKRQEAFN
+301 AWTLRLLRKRQEAFS
-316 ALEQAQQVN
+316 ALEHAQQVN

-428 LLAGERSEEQINAWV
+428 LLAGERSEEQINSWV
-443 RELVQKLSAT
+443 RGLVQKLSAT

-518 EQAFGSALA
+518 EQAFGSALT

-542 TQQVLGYE
+542 SQRVLGYE
-550 ALVRWDHPECGLLYP
+550 ALVRWDHPQFGLLYP
-565 DRFIELAERSGF
+565 DRFIGLAERSGF
-577 IVDLGW
+577 IVELGW

-591 ALASWDAQGRETRLA
+591 ELARWDAQGRDTRLA

-613 LRQDGF
+613 LRQADF
-619 AARLLSKLQRHGIA
+619 STRLLAKLHLYGIA

-640 ITETTILDPEGTA
+640 ITETTILDPEGDA
-653 VGHLHAL
+653 IEHLHRL
-660 RGAGLGI
+660 RAAGLGI

-673 RGYAGFAHLHSL
+673 RGYAGFAHLQSL

-699 LSNSPD
+699 LSNSYD

-746 QGYHFSR
+746 QGYYFSR
-753 PLSSAQLLDYPPFNG
+753 PLSPGQLLEYPPFNG
-768 VEQADAPAHTGKGAP
+768 IEEKPCVH
-783 TGYVASTPQA
+783 
-793 MRDSRTFSV
+793 